1 MGESVGRV
9 SGPTGWTARAA
20 GAVALRPAAYQSVAA
35 DSGANLQAGVVVVL
49 SAAGAAAGEATLA
62 PDDLAW
68 QAVASLAHWGVW
80 VPTTWWTGKALGGAA
95 SWAAVARAL
104 ALAKAPGAFAALA
117 VVPVVGGLL
126 HAATIPWVLATG
138 VAAARATLGLGFFR
152 ALFAVLPG
160 LVAYWLALA
169 LLF

>member
-1 MGESVGRV
+1 MRL
-9 SGPTGWTARAA
+9 T
-20 GAVALRPAAYQSVAA
+20 AYQSVAA
-35 DSGANLQAGVVVVL
+35 DPRANFQAGVVVAF

-68 QAVASLAHWGVW
+68 QAIASLVHWGVW
-80 VPTTWWTGKALGGAA
+80 VPTTYWTGKALGGVA
-95 SWAAVARAL
+95 SWASLARAL
-104 ALAKAPGAFAALA
+104 AFAKAPGTFAALA
-117 VVPVVGGLL
+117 AVPVVGGLL
-126 HAATIPWVLATG
+126 HAATVPWVLATG
-138 VAAARATLGLGFFR
+138 VASVRATVGLGFFR

>member
-1 MGESVGRV
+1 MR
-9 SGPTGWTARAA
+9 PT
-20 GAVALRPAAYQSVAA
+20 AYQSVAA
-35 DSGANLQAGVVVVL
+35 DPGANVQAGIMVAL

-68 QAVASLAHWGVW
+68 QAFVSLAHWSVW
-80 VPTTWWTGKALGGAA
+80 VPTTYWTSKALGAA
-95 SWAAVARAL
+95 SSWAPLARAL
-104 ALAKAPGAFAALA
+104 GFAKAPGAFAALA

-126 HAATIPWVLATG
+126 HAATVPWVLATG
-138 VAAARATLGLGFFR
+138 VAAVRGTLGLGFFR
-152 ALFAVLPG
+152 ALLAVLPG